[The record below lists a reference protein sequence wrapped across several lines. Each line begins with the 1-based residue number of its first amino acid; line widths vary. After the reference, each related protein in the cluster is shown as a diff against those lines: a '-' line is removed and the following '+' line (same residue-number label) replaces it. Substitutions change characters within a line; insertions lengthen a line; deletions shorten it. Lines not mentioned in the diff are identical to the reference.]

1 MTLAQIMT
9 LALRQ
14 LDEDP
19 ADISEYDDLFRMY
32 ANEGY
37 QIVMRDIYKPRD
49 HFDFETGKD
58 GSAEIKDRGIV
69 RIVELK
75 DGWGRDIWYDLSVDG
90 TTIYTREREKTLHA
104 VAEVEVEPIYK
115 GTDEPQ
121 FPEFAHNCLVDYV
134 CYRHLCNG
142 NMGKQQRAQFFLQ
155 KFWENARRIRPQG
168 MGSVTHFKNLYAVTD
183 ARYTR

>member
-37 QIVMRDIYKPRD
+37 QIVMHDLYKPRE
-49 HFDFETGKD
+49 HFDFETD
-58 GSAEIKDRGIV
+58 EHGSAEIKDRGII

-75 DGWGRDIWYDLSVDG
+75 DGWGRDIWFDLSVDG
-90 TTIYTREREKTLHA
+90 TTIYTREREKMLHA
-104 VAEVEVEPIYK
+104 VAEIEVAPIYK
-115 GTDEPQ
+115 DTDVPE
-121 FPEFAHNCLVDYV
+121 FPEWAHNCLVDYI

-142 NMGKQQRAQFFLQ
+142 NMGKQQRGQTYLNQFYQ
-155 KFWENARRIRPQG
+155 QARRIRPQG
-168 MGSVTHFKNLYAVTD
+168 MGSVTGFKNLYAVTD
-183 ARYTR
+183 ARYVR

>member
-37 QIVMRDIYKPRD
+37 QIVMRDLYKPRE
-49 HFDFETGKD
+49 HFDFETD
-58 GSAEIKDRGIV
+58 EHGSAEIKDRGII

-75 DGWGRDIWYDLSVDG
+75 DGWGRDIWFDLSVDG
-90 TTIYTREREKTLHA
+90 TTIYTREREKMLHA
-104 VAEVEVEPIYK
+104 VAEIEVAPIYK
-115 GTDEPQ
+115 DTDVPE
-121 FPEFAHNCLVDYV
+121 FPEWAHNCLVDYI

-142 NMGKQQRAQFFLQ
+142 NMGKQQRGQTYLNQFYQ
-155 KFWENARRIRPQG
+155 QARRIRPQG
-168 MGSVTHFKNLYAVTD
+168 MGSVTGFKNLYAVTD

>member
-37 QIVMRDIYKPRD
+37 QIVMRDMYKPRE
-49 HFDFETGKD
+49 HFDFETDKSGTAD
-58 GSAEIKDRGIV
+58 IKDRGII

-75 DGWGRDIWYDLSVDG
+75 DGWGRDIWFEMAVDG
-90 TTIYTREREKTLHA
+90 TTIYTREREKVLHA
-104 VAEVEVEPIYK
+104 VAEIEAVPIYRD
-115 GTDEPQ
+115 TDEPQ
-121 FPEFAHNCLVDYV
+121 FPEFAHGCLVDYV
-134 CYRHLCNG
+134 CYRHLSAG
-142 NMGKQQRAQFFLQ
+142 NMGKQQRAQFFLNQ
-155 KFWENARRIRPQG
+155 FYQQARRIRPQG
-168 MGSVTHFKNLYAVTD
+168 MGSVTRMKNLYAVTD